1 MLMVFVFYLQVAYY
15 LDQSSVSGDLNQV
28 KAIERKPWGNLGW
41 KVGWGSD
48 SGGGDTV
55 ALLK

>member
-1 MLMVFVFYLQVAYY
+1 MR
-15 LDQSSVSGDLNQV
+15 QV
-28 KAIERKPWGNLGW
+28 KAIERHSWQWGMGY
-41 KVGWGSD
+41 GMD

>member
-1 MLMVFVFYLQVAYY
+1 M
-15 LDQSSVSGDLNQV
+15 DESSVSGDLNQV
-28 KAIERKPWGNLGW
+28 KAIERKASGW
-41 KVGWGSD
+41 KVGWGND